1 METKQKWVKPVLI
14 VVGRGKPEERVLTD
28 CQNSKAG
35 WLASGAFCTT
45 TSVSCKRKG
54 TP

>member
-14 VVGRGKPEERVLTD
+14 VVERGKPEERVLAD

-35 WLASGAFCTT
+35 WLASGSECKTT
-45 TSVSCKRKG
+45 LVSCKRTG
-54 TP
+54 NQ